1 MTLVFTSKEREKEF
15 NTAIK
20 MLKAIC
26 PEMKCLV
33 ERLIDEIEVQDNDRL
48 ARLAKHELLAVLLT
62 ARALEWGKVTVI
74 GDWVLISNAIDALIW
89 SDLK

>member
-1 MTLVFTSKEREKEF
+1 MKLVFTSKEREREF

-20 MLKAIC
+20 MLKAVC

-33 ERLIDEIEVQDNDRL
+33 ERLLDEIETQDNPRL
-48 ARLAKHELLAVLLT
+48 ARLSKHELLAVLLT
-62 ARALEWGKVTVI
+62 ARALEWGKITVI

-89 SDLK
+89 SDFE